1 LKTKTFLSACYFKWF
16 WTLFG
21 HESWV
26 IHLFRNILKKGVF
39 PMIYY
44 QYMKSPVGKLLV
56 AGNNKGVHLISFP
69 KGKKRYLPEDHWVE
83 NPKPL
88 KKVLHQLE
96 AYFAGTLKT
105 FSLEICLKVTPFQKK
120 VLTALRQ
127 VPYGE
132 TISYGE
138 LAKNI
143 GNPNASRAVGQA
155 NARNPIPIVIPC
167 HRVIG
172 NNGQLTGFGGGISV
186 KQTLLDLEQQNM

>member
-1 LKTKTFLSACYFKWF
+1 FAAPKLNNLTY
-16 WTLFG
+16 LFARKYIS
-21 HESWV
+21 E
-26 IHLFRNILKKGVF
+26 KKDVK
-39 PMIYY
+39 MIYY

-56 AGNNKGVHLISFP
+56 AGNNKGLHLISFP
-69 KGKKRYLPEDHWVE
+69 KGNKRSFPEAHWVE
-83 NPKPL
+83 NQKPL
-88 KKVLHQLE
+88 IEVLRQLE
-96 AYFAGTLKT
+96 AYFAGKLKA
-105 FSLEICLKVTPFQKK
+105 FSLDICLNVTPFQKK

-143 GNPNASRAVGQA
+143 GNSKASRAVGQA

-172 NNGQLTGFGGGISV
+172 CSGKLTGFGGGIAV
-186 KQTLLDLEQQNM
+186 KQTLLDLEQQYR

>member
-1 LKTKTFLSACYFKWF
+1 METFK
-16 WTLFG
+16 
-21 HESWV
+21 
-26 IHLFRNILKKGVF
+26 
-39 PMIYY
+39 MIYY

-56 AGNNKGVHLISFP
+56 AGNNKGLHLISFP
-69 KGKKRYLPEDHWVE
+69 KGKKRYFPEAHWVE

-88 KKVLHQLE
+88 QMVLRQLE
-96 AYFAGTLKT
+96 AYFAGKLKA
-105 FSLEICLKVTPFQKK
+105 FSLDICLNVTPFQEK
-120 VLTALRQ
+120 VLTTLRR

-143 GNPNASRAVGQA
+143 GNPKASRAVGQA

-172 NNGQLTGFGGGISV
+172 NNGELTGFGGGVSV
-186 KQTLLDLEQQNM
+186 KQSLLDLEQQHR

>member
-1 LKTKTFLSACYFKWF
+1 
-16 WTLFG
+16 
-21 HESWV
+21 
-26 IHLFRNILKKGVF
+26 
-39 PMIYY
+39 MIYY

-56 AGNNKGVHLISFP
+56 AGDENGLHLINFP
-69 KGKKRYLPEDHWVE
+69 REGKPSLPESEWKE

-88 KKVLHQLE
+88 QEALCQLE

-105 FSLEICLKVTPFQKK
+105 FSLSLCLNVSPFQKK
-120 VLTALRQ
+120 VLTALGR

-138 LAKNI
+138 LAKKI
-143 GNPNASRAVGQA
+143 GNPKASRAVGQA

-172 NNGQLTGFGGGISV
+172 CSGKLTGFGGGIDV
-186 KQTLLDLEQQNM
+186 KQALLDLEKQYR